1 MHIVR
6 RKFKAYYIFFA
17 AENKKNSFFFS
28 EKNNLAL
35 NFGTLQIKV
44 PLI

>member
-17 AENKKNSFFFS
+17 AENKKKVFFS